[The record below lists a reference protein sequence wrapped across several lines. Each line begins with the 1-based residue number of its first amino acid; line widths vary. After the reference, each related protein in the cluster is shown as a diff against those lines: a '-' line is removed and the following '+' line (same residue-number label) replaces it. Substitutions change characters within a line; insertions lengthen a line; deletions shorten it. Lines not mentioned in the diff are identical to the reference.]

1 MFSDKQT
8 IMQTKL
14 MFQIFKE
21 FHERQEQEIRERP
34 VGGVEMRLSSRRPLD
49 LGLQVEYQ
57 YEIQEEEVIQ
67 ESLKRRRRAW
77 ALAAGGSR
85 RRRAQP
91 SHRATG
97 VTTLA
102 RASFTPWIRV

>member
-34 VGGVEMRLSSRRPLD
+34 
-49 LGLQVEYQ
+49 
-57 YEIQEEEVIQ
+57 
-67 ESLKRRRRAW
+67 
-77 ALAAGGSR
+77 AGGAAS
-85 RRRAQP
+85 A
-91 SHRATG
+91 G
-97 VTTLA
+97 VLKVHTHFPFASTLA
-102 RASFTPWIRV
+102 PLRTLVLN